1 MMNNDPTLKMNVL
14 TPNGYFDIDGL
25 IIDDVVYGFEGV
37 EWCMLYAWEGIF
49 DGQKMILCHIGD
61 TKFRL
66 FLFNRGG
73 IEINCH
79 DLLNE
84 AENFVLCVS
93 PFTSCLSKKIY
104 IH

>member
-25 IIDDVVYGFEGV
+25 IVDDVVYGFEGV
-37 EWCMLYAWEGIF
+37 EWRMLYAWEGIF

-66 FLFNRGG
+66 CLFNR
-73 IEINCH
+73 
-79 DLLNE
+79 
-84 AENFVLCVS
+84 
-93 PFTSCLSKKIY
+93 
-104 IH
+104 